1 MLELA
6 QTKRSLHV
14 EYYIVALIVFEVV
27 LGLYELIFR
36 H

>member
-14 EYYIVALIVFEVV
+14 EYYIVALILFEIILAVGEMIV
-27 LGLYELIFR
+27 R
-36 H
+36 